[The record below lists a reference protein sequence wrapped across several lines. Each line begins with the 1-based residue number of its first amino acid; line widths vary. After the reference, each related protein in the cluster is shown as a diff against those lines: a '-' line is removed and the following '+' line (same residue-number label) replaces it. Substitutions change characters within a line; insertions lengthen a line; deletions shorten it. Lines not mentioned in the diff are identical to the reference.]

1 MVFYMYHGGNLNIK
15 IDASL
20 DYLWRVRC
28 GMVRYRMVC
37 YMYHGGNINIT
48 TDASLD

>member
-1 MVFYMYHGGNLNIK
+1 MLMYHGGNFNITTY
-15 IDASL
+15 ASL
-20 DYLWRVRC
+20 DKLWRIRC

-37 YMYHGGNINIT
+37 YMYHEGNINIT